1 VRWFHADWSRVLGMA
16 LLVVSAGWTAVGLVH
31 VWAHPV
37 LGWLPLPV
45 LALLAARACRQ
56 VTRRADLDVGT
67 RRFWRQMAL
76 ASVLFAAG
84 IAANTYD
91 AVGGPVPS
99 QRVGPVTLACYMSVL
114 FVVLWALLRLP
125 SWQRSR
131 SDWTRFGLDACVVLV
146 TSSAFLW
153 HFSLREH
160 SRWMTQTGSAGAM
173 LAICVVAF
181 ISMVT
186 FVKVSFAGAGRLDR
200 RAIHILAIG
209 TAGSAMFGGLSP
221 FLIDRPYL
229 SSSLI
234 AVPIAALSI
243 QLAAGRQLGSGDT
256 SPPARRQSRRIG
268 WIPYAAVAATDALL
282 LLIGPGSAG
291 ETWFIQCHAVALTA
305 LVVIRQVIALRDNNR
320 LFTRLEQYQA
330 ELSHSATHDD
340 LTGVANRAL
349 FEQRVGALLDA
360 GRSFEVVLLD
370 LDDFKGVNDRLGHGL
385 GDVLITTV
393 SARLTEAVGE
403 LGTVARL
410 GGDEFV
416 LLLPRIAPD
425 RLDALLCR
433 LVTVVRR
440 PADLNGHAVVVPASV
455 GVTSSRPG
463 DSPSELLRRADVA
476 MYAAKAAGGDRWDW
490 FDPIMDRLAD
500 ENARLGADLRR
511 AIDDD
516 QIFLLYQPIVALP
529 GGERLGVEALV
540 RWQHPQH
547 GLISP
552 DVFIPLAERNGY
564 IVELACRQAA
574 DWQHRYGERAG
585 RVSINVSAR
594 QLAEPG
600 FVAQVAGI
608 LEHTG
613 VDGAGLMIEVTETAV
628 LGTGVALD
636 AVHRLKELGL
646 KIALDDFGTGQSSL
660 SLLLDCPVDLL
671 KVDKSFVSGAAAG
684 RAGAVIVEGLIGFT
698 DGLALDAVAEGVE
711 TTEQADRL
719 HAAGYRMAQGYLFGR
734 PTTADA
740 LDELTDSGLHLAG
753 RQHSTPAYGGR

>member
-1 VRWFHADWSRVLGMA
+1 MVRWFHADWSRVVGVC
-16 LLVVSAGWTAVGLVH
+16 LLVISAGWTSVGLVH

-45 LALLAARACRQ
+45 LALLAARACAR
-56 VTRRADLDVGT
+56 VTRRVDLDADT
-67 RRFWRQMAL
+67 RRFWRRMAL
-76 ASVLFAAG
+76 ASVLFAGG
-84 IAANTYD
+84 IVANMYD
-91 AVGGPVPS
+91 AVSGPVPS
-99 QRVGPVTLACYMSVL
+99 QRIGPVTLACYMGVL

-131 SDWTRFGLDACVVLV
+131 SDWLRFGLDACVVLV
-146 TSSAFLW
+146 TSSAYLW
-153 HFSLREH
+153 HFSLRDH
-160 SRWMTQTGSAGAM
+160 SRWITQTGSAGAM
-173 LAICVVAF
+173 VAICVVAF

-186 FVKVSFAGAGRLDR
+186 FVKVAFAGAGRLDR
-200 RAIHILAIG
+200 RAIHILALG
-209 TAGSAMFGGLSP
+209 TASSSAFGGMSP

-243 QLAAGRQLGSGDT
+243 QLAAGRQLISGDT
-256 SPPARRQSRRIG
+256 APPTRAPSRRIG
-268 WIPYAAVAATDALL
+268 WVPYAAVAATDALL
-282 LLIGPGSAG
+282 LLTGVGDAAEI
-291 ETWFIQCHAVALTA
+291 WFIQCHAVVLTA
-305 LVVIRQVIALRDNNR
+305 LVVVRQVIALRDNNR
-320 LFTRLEQYQA
+320 LVARLQEYQD
-330 ELSHSATHDD
+330 ELSHTATHDD

-349 FEQRVGALLDA
+349 FEQQVAVLLDA
-360 GRSFEVVLLD
+360 DRSFEVVLLD
-370 LDDFKGVNDRLGHGL
+370 LDDFKAVNDRLGHGP
-385 GDVLITTV
+385 GDVLLTIM
-393 SARLTEAVGE
+393 SARLTESINR

-416 LLLPRIAPD
+416 LLLPAIGAD
-425 RLDALLCR
+425 RLDALLSD
-433 LVTVVRR
+433 LVAMLRR
-440 PADLNGHAVVVPASV
+440 PADLGDHAVVVPASV

-476 MYAAKAAGGDRWDW
+476 MYAAKAAGGDRWNW

-500 ENARLGADLRR
+500 DNARLGADLRR
-511 AIDDD
+511 AIEDG
-516 QIFLLYQPIVALP
+516 QIFLLYQPIVSLP
-529 GGERLGVEALV
+529 GGERLGVEALL

-564 IVELACRQAA
+564 IVELGRWVLEQACRQAA
-574 DWQHRYGERAG
+574 DWQRRYGDRAG

-600 FVAQVAGI
+600 FVSQVADI
-608 LEHTG
+608 LERTG
-613 VDGAGLMIEVTETAV
+613 VDRTGLMIEVTETAV

-698 DGLALDAVAEGVE
+698 NGLALEAVAEGVE
-711 TTEQADRL
+711 TVEQADRL

-740 LDELTDSGLHLAG
+740 IEEITDNAHA
-753 RQHSTPAYGGR
+753 TA